1 MGVSSDIRLNSE
13 NDSLSE
19 IETSVDPRYRH
30 FQKEKKRVLE
40 MSRYRTLRTVVGCRP
55 TLSRSHRGGGREAAA
70 NITYKYVRHNPE
82 SDSGTI
88 LTRRLPSPDPQLA

>member
-30 FQKEKKRVLE
+30 FQKEKKKS
-40 MSRYRTLRTVVGCRP
+40 SRDVKISDT
-55 TLSRSHRGGGREAAA
+55 E
-70 NITYKYVRHNPE
+70 
-82 SDSGTI
+82 DSGGLSADI
-88 LTRRLPSPDPQLA
+88 IPVASGRWPRSGGKHYV